1 MRTYAGI
8 ILTVSLLVTFL
19 LWGCGAP
26 PIEDESIYY
35 LSKTFSQEYDEV
47 WNELEHILAD
57 ELMLPIIKRDKER
70 GIIESDWVSVIRLR
84 GTMRWNVKILLDKR
98 ENGTRVRV
106 SHHAEV
112 PTEVVGKMKDKKG
125 DIKTGWQTSEENI
138 REVDDILTTLTKA
151 LEN

>member
-1 MRTYAGI
+1 MRAHGSITI
-8 ILTVSLLVTFL
+8 IVSLFFSCLT
-19 LWGCGAP
+19 WGCGAP
-26 PIEDESIYY
+26 EIEDANSFY
-35 LSKTFSQEYDEV
+35 LSKTFSQGYDEV
-47 WNELEHILAD
+47 WNELEHIMAD
-57 ELMLPIIKRDKER
+57 EMMLPIKKKDKER
-70 GIIESDWVSVIRLR
+70 GIIESDWVSVIRIR
-84 GTMRWNVKILLDKR
+84 GTMRWYVKVLLDKR
-98 ENGTRVRV
+98 ENGTIVRV